1 MAFEMANKFHVVPH
15 YPGKLVSKVGTPFY
29 LRPLPFLYIR
39 NYVKANVHRTMYIRT
54 NMDMILT
61 SLEKSAQ
68 SITNM
73 KRGKIG
79 LCRNTLAVDHN
90 NICFGQWEFIHTNA
104 ILLAQNHNLLLT
116 LWVLCVVKY
125 QYCSILLKLELF
137 THEGRIISKLLL
149 PIVSTTCF
157 EYACINGN
165 QFALWGANDLLI
177 SIWNMKPYYHIFL
190 KSQGSTQASARLLI
204 GLRMHFGHYF
214 LINAILNM
222 TERALASERN
232 LCNIYQIIT

>member
-1 MAFEMANKFHVVPH
+1 MANKFHVVPH
-15 YPGKLVSKVGTPFY
+15 YPTGKLVSKVGTPFY

-79 LCRNTLAVDHN
+79 LCAERRSSTTTITTYALGNE
-90 NICFGQWEFIHTNA
+90 GSY
-104 ILLAQNHNLLLT
+104 ILMPFCLPKIINLLHT

-137 THEGRIISKLLL
+137 THEGYIICKLDMA
-149 PIVSTTCF
+149 S
-157 EYACINGN
+157 
-165 QFALWGANDLLI
+165 FANCWHN
-177 SIWNMKPYYHIFL
+177 
-190 KSQGSTQASARLLI
+190 
-204 GLRMHFGHYF
+204 
-214 LINAILNM
+214 
-222 TERALASERN
+222 
-232 LCNIYQIIT
+232 